1 MWSSWTIDTDLSK
14 GGLMRGWRAPAT
26 GTTMDLDRHDFQ
38 LDKLMERIQAN
49 DNRLIALQIPEG
61 LKMQALEMMD
71 TIETETSAKVV
82 LAADPCY
89 GACDLV
95 HDKMKLMG
103 VELVAHMGHSQMNI
117 DSGMPTQFID
127 VTYDGDPELT
137 PVLPFLDTHRAM
149 AKQRMA
155 DQGTTEGMTEEEAQD
170 RFLDAVGRMAPLTGT
185 KLGLVGS
192 IQHLHLLPEFHDR
205 LEKAG
210 YDVTIPIG
218 GARLSFPGQVL
229 GCNYSGDD
237 DSIGHYLFLGSGD
250 FHPIGLVLHTGK
262 PLAMLDPY
270 TGDAEEMSLE
280 RIERILR
287 QRSGLIMASGDA
299 ERFGILIGEKPGQMR
314 RTLALRMK
322 RMLEKHGKKGYLLAL
337 EHIGPDL
344 IDFYPVDAFVNTA
357 CPRIA
362 IDDAVRY
369 NKPLIT
375 PFELEVALGEK
386 KWETGYQ
393 FDEIP

>member
-1 MWSSWTIDTDLSK
+1 
-14 GGLMRGWRAPAT
+14 
-26 GTTMDLDRHDFQ
+26 MDMDRHDFQ
-38 LDKLMERIQAN
+38 LDELISRIR
-49 DNRLIALQIPEG
+49 DHDHRLVALQVPEG

-71 TIETETSAKVV
+71 AIEEETSAKIV

-95 HDKMKLMG
+95 HDKMSRMG

-127 VTYDGDPELT
+127 VTYDGDPAID
-137 PVLPFLDTHRAM
+137 PVLPILSQHRDIA
-149 AKQRMA
+149 RRRL
-155 DQGTTEGMTEEEAQD
+155 EEQVEEMSEAEAQD
-170 RFLDAVGRMAPLTGT
+170 RFLDAVGRVAPLSGT

-192 IQHLHLLPEFHDR
+192 IQHLHLIFDYKQR
-205 LEKAG
+205 LEDAG
-210 YDVTIPIG
+210 FEVEVPVG
-218 GARLSFPGQVL
+218 GARLTFPGQVL
-229 GCNYSGDD
+229 GCNYSGDQD
-237 DSIGHYLFLGSGD
+237 DIGHYLFLGSGD

-270 TGDAEEMSLE
+270 SGDAEEMSFE

-287 QRSGLIMASGDA
+287 QRFGLIMACDKADSY
-299 ERFGILIGEKPGQMR
+299 GILIGEKPGQMR

-337 EHIGPDL
+337 EHVGPEL

-362 IDDAVRY
+362 IDDSVRY
-369 NKPLIT
+369 AKPLIT

-386 KWETGYQ
+386 DWALGYQ

>member
-1 MWSSWTIDTDLSK
+1 
-14 GGLMRGWRAPAT
+14 
-26 GTTMDLDRHDFQ
+26 MDKHDFE
-38 LDKLMERIQAN
+38 LDELIERIKSN
-49 DNRLIALQIPEG
+49 DNRLVALQVPEG
-61 LKMQALEMMD
+61 LKMQALDMMD
-71 TIETETSAKVV
+71 SIEEETSAKII

-95 HDKMKLMG
+95 HDKMQRMG

-117 DSGMPTQFID
+117 DSGMPTQFIN
-127 VTYDGDPELT
+127 VTYEGDPAID
-137 PVLPFLDTHRAM
+137 PVLPILAQHRAI
-149 AKQRMA
+149 AEQRLNDA
-155 DQGTTEGMTEEEAQD
+155 NSDSGVSEEEAQD
-170 RFLDAVGRMAPLTGT
+170 RFLDAVGRVAPLSGT

-192 IQHLHLLPEFHDR
+192 IQHLHLIFDYKER
-205 LEKAG
+205 LEAAG
-210 YDVTIPIG
+210 FEVEVPVG
-218 GARLSFPGQVL
+218 GARLTFPGQVL
-229 GCNYSGDD
+229 GCNYSGDQD
-237 DSIGHYLFLGSGD
+237 DIGHYLFLGSGD

-270 TGDAEEMSLE
+270 SGDAEEMSFE

-287 QRSGLIMASGDA
+287 QRFGLIIACDQA
-299 ERFGILIGEKPGQMR
+299 KTFGILIGEKPGQMR

-322 RMLEKHGKKGYLLAL
+322 KILEKHGKKGYLLAL
-337 EHIGPDL
+337 EHVGPEL

-362 IDDAVRY
+362 IDDSVRY
-369 NKPLIT
+369 AKPLIT

-386 KWETGYQ
+386 KWEMGYQ

>member
-1 MWSSWTIDTDLSK
+1 MGD
-14 GGLMRGWRAPAT
+14 GQNT
-26 GTTMDLDRHDFQ
+26 GSTMDLDRHDFE
-38 LDKLMERIQAN
+38 LEELMERIRTN
-49 DNRLIALQIPEG
+49 DHRLIALQVPEG

-71 TIETETSAKVV
+71 TIETDTSAQVV

-95 HDKMKLMG
+95 HDKMQLMG

-127 VTYDGDPELT
+127 VTYDGDPELA
-137 PVLPFLDTHRAM
+137 PVIPMLNAHLQIARN
-149 AKQRMA
+149 RMA
-155 DQGTTEGMTEEEAQD
+155 EQATAPEMSEEEAQE
-170 RFLDAVGRMAPLTGT
+170 RFMDAVGRMTPLKDT

-192 IQHLHLLPEFHDR
+192 IQHLHLLPQFHDR

-210 YDVTIPIG
+210 FDVTIPMG
-218 GARLSFPGQVL
+218 GARLTFPGQVL

-237 DSIGHYLFLGSGD
+237 DTIGHYLFLGSGD

-270 TGDAEEMSLE
+270 SGDAIEMSFE
-280 RIERILR
+280 RIDRILR
-287 QRSGLIMASGDA
+287 QRFGLIMSSMDA
-299 ERFGILIGEKPGQMR
+299 QKFGILIGEKPGQMR

-322 RMLEKHGKKGYLLAL
+322 RLLEKHGKKGYLLAL
-337 EHIGPDL
+337 EHVGPEL

-362 IDDAVRY
+362 IDDAVKY
-369 NKPLIT
+369 AKPLIT

-386 KWETGYQ
+386 KWELGYQ

>member
-1 MWSSWTIDTDLSK
+1 
-14 GGLMRGWRAPAT
+14 
-26 GTTMDLDRHDFQ
+26 MDLDRHDFE
-38 LDKLMERIQAN
+38 LDELVARIKEN
-49 DNRLIALQIPEG
+49 DNRLIALQVPEG

-71 TIETETSAKVV
+71 EIESETSAKVV

-95 HDKMKLMG
+95 HDKMSMMG

-127 VTYDGDPELT
+127 VTYDGDPELS
-137 PVLPFLDTHRAM
+137 PILPFLEAHRNM
-149 AKQRMA
+149 AIKRKE
-155 DQGTTEGMTEEEAQD
+155 DQNTKSDISDDQAKE
-170 RFLDAVGRMAPLTGT
+170 RFLDAVGRISPLTDT

-237 DSIGHYLFLGSGD
+237 PSIGHYLFLGSGD

-287 QRSGLIMASGDA
+287 QRFGLIMSCGDA
-299 ERFGILIGEKPGQMR
+299 QSFGILIGEKPGQMR
-314 RTLALRMK
+314 RSLALKMK
-322 RMLEKHGKKGYLLAL
+322 RMLETHGKKGYLLAL
-337 EHIGPDL
+337 EHVGPDL

-362 IDDAVRY
+362 IDDSVKY
-369 NKPLIT
+369 GKPLVT

>member
-1 MWSSWTIDTDLSK
+1 
-14 GGLMRGWRAPAT
+14 
-26 GTTMDLDRHDFQ
+26 MDLDRHDFE
-38 LDKLMERIQAN
+38 LKELIDRIQES
-49 DNRLIALQIPEG
+49 DHRLIALQVPEG

-71 TIETETSAKVV
+71 EIEEETSAKVI

-95 HDKMKLMG
+95 HDKMGRMG

-127 VTYDGDPELT
+127 VTYDGDPEIDA
-137 PVLPFLDTHRAM
+137 VLPLLAQHRAI
-149 AKQRMA
+149 AESRLGHQQE
-155 DQGTTEGMTEEEAQD
+155 DLSEEEAKE
-170 RFLDAVGRMAPLTGT
+170 RFLDAVGRVAPLKGS

-192 IQHLHLLPEFHDR
+192 IQHLHLIFDFKKRFEA
-205 LEKAG
+205 AG
-210 YDVTIPIG
+210 YEVEVPVG
-218 GARLSFPGQVL
+218 GARLTFPGQVL

-237 DSIGHYLFLGSGD
+237 DEIGHYLFLGSGD
-250 FHPIGLVLHTGK
+250 FHPIGLALHTGK

-270 TGDAEEMSLE
+270 TGDADEMGAK
-280 RIERILR
+280 RIEKILR
-287 QRSGLIMASGDA
+287 QRFGMIMAIQDS
-299 ERFGILIGEKPGQMR
+299 ERFAILIGEKPGQMR
-314 RTLALRMK
+314 RTLALRLK
-322 RMLEKHGKKGYLLAL
+322 RMLAKHGKKGYLLAL
-337 EHIGPDL
+337 EHIGPEL

-369 NKPLIT
+369 SKPLVT

>member
-1 MWSSWTIDTDLSK
+1 
-14 GGLMRGWRAPAT
+14 
-26 GTTMDLDRHDFQ
+26 MDLDRHDFE
-38 LDKLMERIQAN
+38 LKELIDRIQES
-49 DNRLIALQIPEG
+49 DHRLIALQVPEG

-71 TIETETSAKVV
+71 EIEEETSAKVI

-95 HDKMKLMG
+95 HDKMGRMG

-127 VTYDGDPELT
+127 VTYDGDPDIAA
-137 PVLPFLDTHRAM
+137 VLPLLAQHRAI
-149 AKQRMA
+149 AESRLGHQEE
-155 DQGTTEGMTEEEAQD
+155 DLSEEEAKE
-170 RFLDAVGRMAPLTGT
+170 RFLDAVGRVAPLKGS

-192 IQHLHLLPEFHDR
+192 IQHLHLIFDFKKRFEA
-205 LEKAG
+205 AG
-210 YDVTIPIG
+210 YEVVVPVG
-218 GARLSFPGQVL
+218 GARLTFPGQVL

-237 DSIGHYLFLGSGD
+237 DDIGHYLFLGSGD
-250 FHPIGLVLHTGK
+250 FHPIGLALHTGK

-270 TGDAEEMSLE
+270 TGDADEMGAK
-280 RIERILR
+280 RIEKILR
-287 QRSGLIMASGDA
+287 QRFGMIMAIQDS
-299 ERFGILIGEKPGQMR
+299 ERFAILIGEKPGQMR
-314 RTLALRMK
+314 RTLALRLK
-322 RMLEKHGKKGYLLAL
+322 RMLAKHGKKGYLLAL
-337 EHIGPDL
+337 EHIGPEL

-369 NKPLIT
+369 SKPLVT

>member
-1 MWSSWTIDTDLSK
+1 
-14 GGLMRGWRAPAT
+14 
-26 GTTMDLDRHDFQ
+26 MDLDRHDFQ
-38 LDKLMERIQAN
+38 LDDLVSKITAN
-49 DNRLIALQIPEG
+49 DNRLIALQVPEG

-71 TIETETSAKVV
+71 KIETETSAKVV

-95 HDKMKLMG
+95 HDKMKMMG

-117 DSGMPTQFID
+117 DSGMPTEFID
-127 VTYDGDPELT
+127 VKYDGDPELK
-137 PVLPFLDTHRAM
+137 PVLPILQKHLAM
-149 AKQRMA
+149 AKDRINNQ
-155 DQGTTEGMTEEEAQD
+155 DKKTKLSEEDAQKM
-170 RFLDAVGRMAPLTGT
+170 FTDAVGRFAPLKDT

-192 IQHLHLLPEFHDR
+192 IQHLHLLPDFHDR

-237 DSIGHYLFLGSGD
+237 DTIGHYLFLGSGD

-270 TGDAEEMSLE
+270 SGNAEEMSLE

-287 QRSGLIMASGDA
+287 QRFGLIMASKDC
-299 ERFGILIGEKPGQMR
+299 ESFGILIGEKPGQMR

-322 RMLEKHGKKGYLLAL
+322 RILEKHNKKGYLLAL
-337 EHIGPDL
+337 EHISPDL

-362 IDDAVRY
+362 IDDSVRY
-369 NKPLIT
+369 RKPLLT
-375 PFELEVALGEK
+375 PFELEVSLGEK
-386 KWETGYQ
+386 QWETGYM

>member
-1 MWSSWTIDTDLSK
+1 MPVTL
-14 GGLMRGWRAPAT
+14 

-38 LDKLMERIQAN
+38 LTELMERIQAN
-49 DNRLIALQIPEG
+49 DNRLIALQVPEG

-71 TIETETSAKVV
+71 SIETETSAKVI

-95 HDKMKLMG
+95 HDKMQMMG

-137 PVLPFLDTHRAM
+137 PVLGYLEAHRAM
-149 AKQRMA
+149 ARERMHNQPA
-155 DQGTTEGMTEEEAQD
+155 PEELSEEQAQD
-170 RFLDAVGRMAPLTGT
+170 RFMDAVGRLAPLTGT

-192 IQHLHLLPEFHDR
+192 IQHLHLLPDFYDR

-210 YDVTIPIG
+210 FEVEIPIG

-270 TGDAEEMSLE
+270 TGDAEEMSLD

-287 QRSGLIMASGDA
+287 QRFGLIMASGEA
-299 ERFGILIGEKPGQMR
+299 QRFGILIGEKPGQMR
-314 RTLALRMK
+314 RSLALRMK

-337 EHIGPDL
+337 EHVGPEL
-344 IDFYPVDAFVNTA
+344 IDFYSVDAFVNTA

-369 NKPLIT
+369 QKPLIT

>member
-1 MWSSWTIDTDLSK
+1 MPLILGK
-14 GGLMRGWRAPAT
+14 N
-26 GTTMDLDRHDFQ
+26 MDLDRHDFQ
-38 LDKLMERIQAN
+38 LTELMERIQAN
-49 DNRLIALQIPEG
+49 DNRLIALQVPEG

-71 TIETETSAKVV
+71 SIETETSAKVI

-95 HDKMKLMG
+95 HDKMQMMG

-127 VTYDGDPELT
+127 VTYDGDPELK
-137 PVLPFLDTHRAM
+137 PVLAYLEAHRAM
-149 AKQRMA
+149 ARERMHNQPA
-155 DQGTTEGMTEEEAQD
+155 PEALSEEDAQD
-170 RFLDAVGRMAPLTGT
+170 RFMDAVWRLAPLTGT

-192 IQHLHLLPEFHDR
+192 IQHLHLLPDFHDR
-205 LEKAG
+205 LEEAG
-210 YDVTIPIG
+210 FEVEIPIG

-287 QRSGLIMASGDA
+287 QRFGLIMASGEA
-299 ERFGILIGEKPGQMR
+299 QRFGILIGEKPGQMR
-314 RTLALRMK
+314 RSLALRMK
-322 RMLEKHGKKGYLLAL
+322 RLLEKHGKKGYLLAL
-337 EHIGPDL
+337 EHVGPDL

-369 NKPLIT
+369 QKPLIT